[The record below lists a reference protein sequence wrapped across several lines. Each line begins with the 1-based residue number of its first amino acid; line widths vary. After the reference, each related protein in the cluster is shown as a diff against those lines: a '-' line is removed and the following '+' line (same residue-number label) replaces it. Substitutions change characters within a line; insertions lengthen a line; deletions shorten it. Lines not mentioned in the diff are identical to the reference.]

1 MGQVVI
7 DIRGKKFPLCLTVAA
22 VDKINAMC
30 GGLKNLNDFLA
41 GRSSGGAEA
50 DSSAALHNTLR
61 VLELFVAEGEEN
73 RLCEARFS
81 GESAARRDLPS
92 AEDLASLLT
101 PGEVMVYRVD
111 VMKAINASLKQE
123 IRAVPEKNGEHA
135 ELE

>member
-22 VDKINAMC
+22 VDKINAKC
-30 GGLKNLNDFLA
+30 GGLKNLNDFLV
-41 GRSSGGAEA
+41 GRSTGGGEA
-50 DSSAALHNTLR
+50 DSSAALHNTLW
-61 VLELFVAEGEEN
+61 VLELFIAEGEEN

-92 AEDLASLLT
+92 VEELEKLFT
-101 PGEVMVYRVD
+101 PGEVLAYRVA
-111 VMKAINASLKQE
+111 VLQAIAASMKQE
-123 IRAVPEKNGEHA
+123 VRAVPEKNGEHA

>member
-22 VDKINAMC
+22 VDKINAKC

-41 GRSSGGAEA
+41 GRSTGGGEA
-50 DSSAALHNTLR
+50 DSSAALHNTLW
-61 VLELFVAEGEEN
+61 VLELFIAEGEEN
-73 RLCEARFS
+73 RLCEARFAN
-81 GESAARRDLPS
+81 ESAERNVLPS
-92 AEDLASLLT
+92 VEELEKLFT
-101 PGEVMVYRVD
+101 PGEVLAYRVA
-111 VMKAINASLKQE
+111 VLQAIAASMQQE